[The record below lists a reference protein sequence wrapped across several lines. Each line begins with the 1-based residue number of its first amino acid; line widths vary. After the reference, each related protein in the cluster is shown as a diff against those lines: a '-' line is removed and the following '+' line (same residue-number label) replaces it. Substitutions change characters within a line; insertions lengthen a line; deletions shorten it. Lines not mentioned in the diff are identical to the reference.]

1 MNRLRAA
8 VFSLL
13 VALAV
18 GRAGVLAQSAPPA
31 FWFAGTRLIFVH
43 AAPLEGDVAVPVDD
57 PGLVRLL
64 ARLGATLS
72 YSPQER
78 YIIVTAADRRT
89 IAFALASTQYTAGG
103 VTARAAFAPY
113 LDGNRAVIPLYALAH
128 ALYVEPVVAGNETV
142 LQPQL
147 GALDVRTAGKRTTV
161 VLRAATQLA
170 YVTRVDAPG
179 HLELAFSG
187 VASPL
192 AQTRTFGD
200 LTVTVTSGGTAKN
213 PTTIVAF
220 DTPRS
225 AQHELLPPATPF
237 DVGVAFSG
245 LGASV
250 GAAPVPAP
258 LPSPTPAPSPTL
270 AAPPLGAGP
279 PPPPIPA
286 PLASSA
292 APNAVATETPPPGV
306 APPLA
311 SAQPA
316 ATVTGVVLTPADD
329 GLTVRIVVNGAPLY
343 DWHRLADHRWYI
355 DLHDAMLTDAG
366 RDEHPAV
373 AAVESVR
380 IRQIGTPDAPAV
392 RIALTLRGDR
402 RVDLTPSSDG
412 LTIVATNVDT
422 LVAVRSGSGRAGT
435 GGDVAVAPSPPP
447 SVAPDFGATPVPGAP
462 LGSAPWKFAPAVNGS
477 RIIVLDPGHGGSDIG
492 TAHNGLV
499 EKSIT
504 IDIARRLRALLV
516 AQGWSVRMT
525 RDDDVDPVS
534 SSNLALM
541 AGDGKPNP
549 TDRAYLQ
556 TRCDVANNVNARL
569 FISIHV
575 NYSESASVNGTTFYW
590 YKPQDQTLATTLE
603 RAVIPVTG
611 TNDVGPRHENFYVIR
626 HTTMP
631 AVLIETAFISNPHDA
646 ALLGSPS
653 FLQSMAQG
661 IANGVKAYAGLPPLD
676 ASRADQ

>member
-13 VALAV
+13 VAVATV
-18 GRAGVLAQSAPPA
+18 SAGAAAQTVSPS

-43 AAPLEGDVAVPVDD
+43 ATALDGDVAVPVDD
-57 PGLVRLL
+57 PGLTRLL
-64 ARLGATLS
+64 ARLGATLAA
-72 YSPQER
+72 SPQER

-128 ALYVEPVVAGNETV
+128 ALYVEPVAAGNEIV

-161 VLRAATQLA
+161 VMRAATQLA

-179 HLELAFSG
+179 HLELAFG
-187 VASPL
+187 GLASPL
-192 AQTRTFGD
+192 AGTRTLGD
-200 LTVTVTSGGTAKN
+200 LSITVTSGGTVKN

-220 DTPRS
+220 DVPRG
-225 AQHELLPPATPF
+225 AQHDVVPPTTPF
-237 DVGVAFSG
+237 DVGVAFTG
-245 LGASV
+245 VNTTVAAAVASPEPS
-250 GAAPVPAP
+250 AAVTA
-258 LPSPTPAPSPTL
+258 TPA
-270 AAPPLGAGP
+270 GFGP
-279 PPPPIPA
+279 PPPPVPA
-286 PLASSA
+286 GIAPSSVAPA
-292 APNAVATETPPPGV
+292 AVPTETPPPGV
-306 APPLA
+306 APPPAAEPPA
-311 SAQPA
+311 SAPA
-316 ATVTGVVLTPADD
+316 AAVAGPATVTGVVLTPVDD
-329 GLTVRIVVNGAPLY
+329 GLTIRVVVNGTPLY
-343 DWHRLADHRWYI
+343 DWHRLADHRWYV
-355 DLHDAMLTDAG
+355 DLHDATLTDAG
-366 RDEHPAV
+366 RDERPAIP
-373 AAVESVR
+373 AVESVR
-380 IRQIGTPDAPAV
+380 IRQIGSPDAPVV
-392 RIALTLRGDR
+392 RIALTLRGEK
-402 RVDLTPSSDG
+402 RVDLTPASDG
-412 LTIVATNVDT
+412 LTIAATNVDAV
-422 LVAVRSGSGRAGT
+422 VAARSGTGRIGT
-435 GGDVAVAPSPPP
+435 NADLALAPSSAPVPPP
-447 SVAPDFGATPVPGAP
+447 DLGAP
-462 LGSAPWKFAPAVNGS
+462 PPTPMPWKFAPAVNGS

-504 IDIARRLRALLV
+504 IDIARRLRSLLV
-516 AQGWSVRMT
+516 AQGWTVRMT
-525 RDDDVDPVS
+525 RDDDIDPVS
-534 SSNLALM
+534 QANLALM
-541 AGDGKPNP
+541 AADGKPNP

-575 NYSESASVNGTTFYW
+575 NYSESPSVNGTTFYW
-590 YKPQDQTLATTLE
+590 YKPQDEALATTLE
-603 RAVIPVTG
+603 RAVIPVAG

-646 ALLGSPS
+646 ALLGSTA

-661 IANGVKAYAGLPPLD
+661 IANGVKAYAGLPPVD